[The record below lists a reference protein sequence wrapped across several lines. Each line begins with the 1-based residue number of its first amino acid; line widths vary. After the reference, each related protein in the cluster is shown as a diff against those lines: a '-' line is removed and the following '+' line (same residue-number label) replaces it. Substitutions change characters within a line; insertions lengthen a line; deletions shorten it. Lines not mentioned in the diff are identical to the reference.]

1 MKNMGTPQT
10 TTITTE
16 KIYVS
21 IVERLLTAVYS
32 NHTHKNYNINPR
44 GIENLKHFKV
54 RKDLISNYASS
65 MLNTFDIPPLL

>member
-1 MKNMGTPQT
+1 MIARWKIWYGRPQNR
-10 TTITTE
+10 TITTA

-54 RKDLISNYASS
+54 RKDLISN
-65 MLNTFDIPPLL
+65 NTFDIPPLL

>member
-1 MKNMGTPQT
+1 MGRPQT
-10 TTITTE
+10 RTITTA

-54 RKDLISNYASS
+54 RKDLISN
-65 MLNTFDIPPLL
+65 

>member
-1 MKNMGTPQT
+1 MGTPQT
-10 TTITTE
+10 RTITTA

-54 RKDLISNYASS
+54 RKDLISNSS